1 MGGAQISTASR
12 AASRASGRREV
23 IAALT
28 GGTGFIGRALV
39 ARLRRAPEVAEIRV
53 LTRREAPAGSR
64 GIRGDLTTGVPPEF
78 LQGASLLFHC
88 AGEVRREEAM
98 RALHVEGTRRLA
110 EAAAGRVRRWV
121 QLSSVGAYGR
131 RQQEGV
137 VDESTPLAPEG
148 EYERTK
154 AESDVL
160 VSGIAAAGGFECVLL
175 RPSIVFGPGMPNRSL
190 AQLVSAVLRGLYARI
205 GRHPATAT
213 YVYVDDV
220 AEALFLCGTSAAAHG
235 CYNLSDD
242 RPWDDFIAAIAAALG
257 RSAPGRRV
265 PEAPLRWLARLAQ
278 LVPGSPLTEARID
291 AMTRNVRY
299 PSERIRRELGF
310 SFGVSIEEGLRR
322 YVASL
327 GSGA

>member
-1 MGGAQISTASR
+1 M
-12 AASRASGRREV
+12 

-39 ARLRRAPEVAEIRV
+39 ARLQRAPGVTEIRV
-53 LTRREAPAGSR
+53 LTRREVPAGTR
-64 GIRGDLTTGVPPEF
+64 AVRGDLTRAVPAE
-78 LQGASLLFHC
+78 LLAGATVLFHC
-88 AGEVRREEAM
+88 AGEVRREEGM
-98 RALHVEGTRRLA
+98 RALHVDGTQRLA

-131 RQQEGV
+131 RQQEGI
-137 VDESTPLAPEG
+137 VDESAPLAPEG

-154 AESDVL
+154 AQADQL
-160 VSGIAAAGGFECVLL
+160 VSAAAAAGAFEAVVL

-190 AQLVSAVLRGLYARI
+190 AQLVWAVRRGIYARI
-205 GRHPATAT
+205 GRRPATAT

-220 AEALFLCGTSAAAHG
+220 AEALLLCGTSAAARG
-235 CYNLSDD
+235 SYNLSDD

-257 RSAPGRRV
+257 RPAPARRV
-265 PEAPLRWLARLAQ
+265 SEAPLRWLARLAG

-299 PSERIRRELGF
+299 PAARIRRELGF
-310 SFGVSIEEGLRR
+310 AFGVSIEEGLRR

-327 GSGA
+327 ASGA

>member
-1 MGGAQISTASR
+1 
-12 AASRASGRREV
+12 V
-23 IAALT
+23 IAAVT

-39 ARLRRAPEVAEIRV
+39 ARLRRSPAVEEIRV
-53 LTRREAPAGSR
+53 LTRREAPAGTR
-64 GIRGDLTTGVPPEF
+64 AVRGDLTVAVPAGFLEGVS
-78 LQGASLLFHC
+78 ALFHC
-88 AGEVRREEAM
+88 AGEVWREEAM

-110 EAAAGRVRRWV
+110 DAAAGRVRRWV

-137 VDESTPLAPEG
+137 VDESSPLAPEG

-154 AESDVL
+154 AESDAL
-160 VSGIAAAGGFECVLL
+160 VSGIGAAGGFEAVLL

-190 AQLVSAVLRGLYARI
+190 AQLVSAVRRGIYARI
-205 GRHPATAT
+205 GRRPATAT

-220 AEALFLCGTSAAAHG
+220 AEALHLCGTSAAARG

-242 RPWDDFIAAIAAALG
+242 RPWGDFIAAIAAALG
-257 RSAPGRRV
+257 RGAPNRTI

-299 PSERIRRELGF
+299 PAERIRRELGF
-310 SFGVSIEEGLRR
+310 AFGVSIEEGLRR

-327 GSGA
+327 AAGA

>member
-1 MGGAQISTASR
+1 M
-12 AASRASGRREV
+12 

-39 ARLRRAPEVAEIRV
+39 ARLRRAPDIVEIRV
-53 LTRREAPAGSR
+53 LTRREAPEGTRAV
-64 GIRGDLTTGVPPEF
+64 RGDLTQAVPAE
-78 LQGASLLFHC
+78 LLAGATVLFHC
-88 AGEVRREEAM
+88 AGELRREHAM
-98 RALHVEGTRRLA
+98 RALHVEGTRRLID
-110 EAAAGRVRRWV
+110 AAAGRVRRWV

-154 AESDVL
+154 ADADRL
-160 VSGIAAAGGFECVLL
+160 VTAAGAFEAVVL

-190 AQLVSAVLRGLYARI
+190 AQLVSAVRRGIYARV
-205 GRHPATAT
+205 GRRPATAT

-220 AEALFLCGTSAAAHG
+220 AEALMLCGTSAAARG

-242 RPWDDFIAAIAAALG
+242 RPWDDFVAAIAAALG
-257 RSAPGRRV
+257 RGAPKRTI

-278 LVPGSPLTEARID
+278 LLPGSPLTEARID

-310 SFGVSIEEGLRR
+310 AFGVSIEEGLRR

-327 GSGA
+327 ALGA